1 MSTEERIRFF
11 HHRWSAPVLVELER
25 ERGTRF
31 VLLVNRLGV
40 SRTVLRATLDSLIDL
55 GYVRRNPGYGHPL
68 RPEYVLTARGHA
80 VARRCAQLLESLPDP
95 KLALRKWTLPVLAA
109 MGVGARFSE
118 LQGALPGVTPRALAQ
133 ALRDLQAVGLADRAV
148 LDGYPPSTLYRP
160 TARGLVAQRLIK

>member
-40 SRTVLRATLDSLIDL
+40 SRSVLRTTLDALIDL

-68 RPEYVLTARGHA
+68 RPEYVLTPRGRRLA
-80 VARRCAQLLESLPDP
+80 GRCARLIEGVSDRR
-95 KLALRKWTLPVLAA
+95 LALRKWTFPVLAELRA
-109 MGVGARFSE
+109 PTRFSD
-118 LQGALPGVTPRALAQ
+118 LRKLPGITPAALAT
-133 ALRDLQAVGLADRAV
+133 ALKDLQRLGLVERTV
-148 LDGYPPSTLYRP
+148 LDDYPPTTLYRP
-160 TARGLVAQRLIK
+160 TAAGRGLQAFL